1 MNRGWRLGLVLL
13 LLVPLLS
20 ACGEE
25 VDLACGSTPLGLDG
39 TWFGAMEDD
48 QGTLFTLEWRI
59 CGDRI
64 SGQSLSGIDYG
75 IGGHLVRDAPGV
87 YVAYLDD
94 GSEAR
99 LLTAPGRDHG
109 LMVNEF
115 FDFSVL
121 ERGAR
126 FLPRQRYSDLDGS
139 WNGRHARLLP
149 SVTLVQSAW
158 AWCGSGLCSQ
168 TRADG
173 VSVLMDFDEFVPDY
187 GLYRGDYEYGIAGA
201 LLSPDR
207 EVMATYTCP
216 VGYRS
221 PADCGFALH
230 WRP

>member
-1 MNRGWRLGLVLL
+1 MTGYRKLSLLL
-13 LLVPLLS
+13 LLVLPLLS
-20 ACGEE
+20 ACG
-25 VDLACGSTPLGLDG
+25 VDDEPACGSTPLGLDG

-48 QGTLFTLEWRI
+48 EGTLFTLEWRI

-64 SGQSLSGIDYG
+64 SAQRLSGVDYG
-75 IGGHLVRDAPGV
+75 VGGYLVRDGAGV

-94 GSEAR
+94 GTQSR
-99 LLTAPGRDHG
+99 LLTAPGLEHG

-115 FDFSVL
+115 FDFAVL

-126 FLPRQRYSDLDGS
+126 FLPRQRYTDLDGE
-139 WNGRHARLLP
+139 WRGRFARLLP
-149 SVTLVQSAW
+149 SATVLQSAW

-173 VSVLMDFDEFVPDY
+173 VSVLLDFDEFVPDF
-187 GLYRGDYEYGIAGA
+187 GLYRGDYAHGIAGA

-230 WRP
+230 WR